1 MKGYSQ
7 AILTAVLIFPLIAL
21 LITLPYMIKQYRKYG
36 AIPFLRSLI
45 VYSFILYLLCAYFT
59 VILPLPS
66 ITSVEKLTT
75 PWVQLKPFTFV
86 NDIISAAGIKLN
98 DVSTYINALT
108 KPVMYINLFN
118 LLLTLPFG
126 IYLRYYFNRK
136 WWEVALLSFLLSL
149 FFEVTQLTGLY
160 GIYPRPYRLFD
171 VDDLILNTIGGVMG
185 YIVTPLFS
193 FMLPSRK
200 KLDELSF
207 EKGKRVSFL
216 RRTIAYF
223 LDYFLFTFIL
233 GIITPIFNIKLD
245 MNIIPILFLLYF
257 IISNI
262 LFKGQTLGKKIVKI
276 KIANVD
282 GKSAK
287 LYQILLRYILRYLI
301 YYGIYYIAWW
311 YKSQFKAEKFT
322 SLICAILIFI
332 SVFIY
337 IKTSIDI
344 IKKKNLL
351 YEKISKTKNIS
362 TISLDDKE
370 DSVKNKGSQDLDDN
384 KKNSENPAVK
394 E

>member
-66 ITSVEKLTT
+66 IASVEKLTT

-98 DVSTYINALT
+98 DFSTYLNALT
-108 KPVMYINLFN
+108 KPAMYINLFN

-149 FFEVTQLTGLY
+149 FFEATQLTGLY
-160 GIYPRPYRLFD
+160 GVYPRPYRLFD
-171 VDDLILNTIGGVMG
+171 VDDLILNTAGGIMG
-185 YIVTPLFS
+185 YMVTPLFS

-216 RRTIAYF
+216 RRTIAYL
-223 LDYFLFTFIL
+223 LDYFLFTFTL
-233 GIITPIFNIKLD
+233 GIITPLFNIKLD
-245 MNIIPILFLLYF
+245 MNIIPFLFLLYF
-257 IISNI
+257 IISTT
-262 LFKGQTLGKKIVKI
+262 LFKGQTFGKRIVRI

-282 GKSAK
+282 GKNAK

-301 YYGIYYIAWW
+301 YYGTYYIAWW
-311 YKSQFKAEKFT
+311 YKSQFKAERFT

-332 SVFIY
+332 SVIIY
-337 IKTSIDI
+337 IKSFIDI
-344 IKKKNLL
+344 LKKRNLL

-362 TISLDDKE
+362 TIIIKDKKEKVEAKKIENLDNNTKDNEEPIEKE
-370 DSVKNKGSQDLDDN
+370 
-384 KKNSENPAVK
+384 
-394 E
+394 